1 MKKSDLMSATLFH
14 VDILLSTSGE
24 NLHNLIHTCF
34 GVCYLH
40 PVKKFQHTL
49 NASDM

>member
-1 MKKSDLMSATLFH
+1 MSATRFR
-14 VDILLSTSGE
+14 VDILLSTSGT

-40 PVKKFQHTL
+40 PVKKFQNTL
-49 NASDM
+49 KGSDM